1 MRMSHLDSIPR
12 KHAGEALAEGRELL
26 SRLTLALA
34 RHPGATAG
42 APEHVRRAA
51 VALVI
56 APGEEGPDLLLIKRA
71 EWEGD
76 PWSGQVA
83 LPGGRKEPDDSTL
96 WHTAARETWEETG
109 LELLRSAR
117 LLGTLDELYPRNP
130 ALPSIVVR
138 PHVAILGE
146 KPGLK
151 LNEEVA
157 AAFWAPLE
165 ALRHPSSTF
174 EATVHVRGSDLRV
187 PGIRHGEYTIWG
199 MTEQILRGLFQALE
213 FQAK

>member
-1 MRMSHLDSIPR
+1 MPRPDSSGQDHRRP
-12 KHAGEALAEGRELL
+12 HAADKELL
-26 SRLTLALA
+26 ERLALGLA
-34 RHPGATAG
+34 GRAG
-42 APEHVRRAA
+42 AIADAPEEVRRAA

-56 APGEEGPDLLLIKRA
+56 APDEAGPELLLIKRA

-83 LPGGRKEPDDSTL
+83 LPGGRKEPGDPTL

-109 LELLRSAR
+109 LQLLRTAR

-130 ALPSIVVR
+130 ALPEIVVR

-146 KPGLK
+146 KPQLR

-165 ALRHPSSTF
+165 SLRSPSSTF
-174 EATVHVRGSDLRV
+174 EATVHVRGSDRRV
-187 PGIRHGEYTIWG
+187 QGIRHGEYTIWG
-199 MTEQILRGLFQALE
+199 MTEQILRGLFARLG
-213 FQAK
+213 